1 MARRSRSSELSCPHQ
16 RKSVCWPDQVE
27 VARRRPKNNKLC
39 DYCSMS
45 GISQSALMH
54 QRSHGAETVLGRSLD
69 SAAFMR
75 SRDGIAPAAQQE
87 EEEDAQ
93 PEDSRTQ
100 LDRSPEPQDTDLLFL
115 DAFIGDPLVRSLV
128 QVQERLEH
136 PPVHATPVCSS
147 IVETVQQISRAL
159 EPSRN
164 PESRELLLLL
174 RGKQLRTLLETH
186 DAVVAARLA
195 NGERELEESQKPENE
210 RQKPRPLLR
219 TMPSNDD
226 RPAEAVRIV
235 GLRRKPDEP
244 LGLTIQVDEN
254 GNLIIARILGGST
267 AASQGLLRPGEVILE
282 VNGKQVRNPDELQIA
297 ISDAKE
303 NLTLKL
309 APGISAD
316 GSKPIKSTCYMRA
329 LFDYEPTEDSLLP
342 CREIGLPFQKGDI
355 LQIVDQA
362 DPNWWQARRIE
373 GNSLGPPGL
382 VPSLE
387 LEERRKAF
395 VPPEADFVHKI
406 SICGTRISKKKKRKM
421 YQSKSNGEFDGAEL
435 LLYEEVA
442 RMPPF
447 RRKTLAL
454 VGPRGV
460 GRRTLKNRLIN
471 SDPEK
476 FGTIVPFTSRP
487 PRVLEENGKSYWFTE
502 RDSMETDI
510 REHRYLEHGEHGGHL
525 YGTKLDSVR
534 ELIRAGKMCVLD
546 CSPAAL
552 KILHNSTEF
561 MPYVIFIAA
570 PGMEQLKS
578 LYDLGRSTGASNR
591 NLTFDRQSSIRY
603 SSRRARTLESLASLY
618 EEDDLKSTVEESAAL
633 QRAYEKYIDL
643 VIVNEDFDHTFRQ
656 VVAALDALAS
666 EDQWVPVNWIY

>member
-1 MARRSRSSELSCPHQ
+1 MQRPNEEWIDLEDGTRIPEFSSRRS
-16 RKSVCWPDQVE
+16 
-27 VARRRPKNNKLC
+27 
-39 DYCSMS
+39 
-45 GISQSALMH
+45 
-54 QRSHGAETVLGRSLD
+54 
-69 SAAFMR
+69 
-75 SRDGIAPAAQQE
+75 
-87 EEEDAQ
+87 
-93 PEDSRTQ
+93 
-100 LDRSPEPQDTDLLFL
+100 
-115 DAFIGDPLVRSLV
+115 
-128 QVQERLEH
+128 QVQERLEDA
-136 PPVHATPVCSS
+136 PVPVEPVCSS
-147 IVETVQQISRAL
+147 VCDIVDEVCHAL
-159 EPSRN
+159 RSYRN
-164 PESRELLLLL
+164 EHARELVTLL
-174 RGKQLRTLLETH
+174 RNSHLKALLETH
-186 DAVVAARLA
+186 DAVV
-195 NGERELEESQKPENE
+195 ERREASPIPE
-210 RQKPRPLLR
+210 PTPPL
-219 TMPSNDD
+219 TMPSDE
-226 RPAEAVRIV
+226 RTEVMRVV
-235 GLRRKPDEP
+235 GLTKQPDEP
-244 LGLTIQVDEN
+244 LGLTVQVDES

-267 AASQGLLRPGEVILE
+267 AARQRLLRTGEVILE
-282 VNGKQVRNPDELQIA
+282 VNGKPVHNPDELQQA
-297 ISDAKE
+297 IQEARE
-303 NLTLKL
+303 ILVLKL
-309 APGISAD
+309 APGIAND
-316 GSKPIKSTCYMRA
+316 GSRPLKSTCYMRA
-329 LFDYEPTEDSLLP
+329 LFDYDPSEDSLLP
-342 CREIGLPFQKGDI
+342 CKEIGLQFSKGDV

-362 DPNWWQARRIE
+362 DPNWWQARKVLGE
-373 GNSLGPPGL
+373 GLGPAGL

-471 SDPEK
+471 SDREK
-476 FGTIVPFTSRP
+476 FGTIVPYTSRP
-487 PRVLEENGKSYWFTE
+487 PRVLEEDGKSYWFTDRE
-502 RDSMETDI
+502 SMERDI
-510 REHRYLEHGEHGGHL
+510 REHRYLEYGEHGSHL

-578 LYDLGRSTGASNR
+578 LYDLGRSTGASSR

-618 EEDDLKSTVEESAAL
+618 EEDDLKSTLEESAAL

-643 VIVNEDFDHTFRQ
+643 VIVNEDFDQTFRK
-656 VVAALDALAS
+656 VIAALDALAT
-666 EDQWVPVNWIY
+666 EHQWVPVNWIY

>member
-1 MARRSRSSELSCPHQ
+1 MEKYA
-16 RKSVCWPDQVE
+16 V
-27 VARRRPKNNKLC
+27 
-39 DYCSMS
+39 
-45 GISQSALMH
+45 
-54 QRSHGAETVLGRSLD
+54 TVP
-69 SAAFMR
+69 AAFMHVR
-75 SRDGIAPAAQQE
+75 ENLE
-87 EEEDAQ
+87 ELGKVAN
-93 PEDSRTQ
+93 
-100 LDRSPEPQDTDLLFL
+100 DTDLLFL
-115 DAFIGDPLVRSLV
+115 KGLLDSPVVTSLV
-128 QVQERLEH
+128 KVQERLEDG
-136 PPVHATPVCSS
+136 PVPVEPVCSS
-147 IVETVQQISRAL
+147 VCDIVDEVCHELQSY
-159 EPSRN
+159 RN
-164 PESRELLLLL
+164 EYGRELVALL
-174 RGKQLRTLLETH
+174 RNSHLKALLETH
-186 DAVVAARLA
+186 DAVV
-195 NGERELEESQKPENE
+195 ERREASPISEPIPSLV
-210 RQKPRPLLR
+210 
-219 TMPSNDD
+219 MPSDE
-226 RPAEAVRIV
+226 RTEVMRVV
-235 GLRRKPDEP
+235 GLTRQPDEP
-244 LGLTIQVDEN
+244 LGLTVQVDES

-267 AASQGLLRPGEVILE
+267 AARQRLLRIGEVILE
-282 VNGKQVRNPDELQIA
+282 VNGKPVHNPDELQQA
-297 ISDAKE
+297 IHEAKE
-303 NLTLKL
+303 NLFLKL
-309 APGISAD
+309 APGIAND
-316 GSKPIKSTCYMRA
+316 GSRPLKSTCYMRA
-329 LFDYEPTEDSLLP
+329 LFDYEPSEDTLLP
-342 CREIGLPFQKGDI
+342 CKEIGLRFNKGNV

-362 DPNWWQARRIE
+362 DPNWWQARRVE
-373 GNSLGPPGL
+373 GDGL
-382 VPSLE
+382 SSAGLIPSLE

-471 SDPEK
+471 SDREK
-476 FGTIVPFTSRP
+476 FGTIVPYTSRP
-487 PRVLEENGKSYWFTE
+487 PRVLEEDGKSYWFTDRE
-502 RDSMETDI
+502 SMERDI
-510 REHRYLEHGEHGGHL
+510 REHRYLEYGEHGGHL

-578 LYDLGRSTGASNR
+578 LYDLGRSTGASSR

-618 EEDDLKSTVEESAAL
+618 EEDDLKSTLEESAAL

-643 VIVNEDFDHTFRQ
+643 VIINEDFDQTFRQ
-656 VVAALDALAS
+656 VIAALDALAT
-666 EDQWVPVNWIY
+666 EHQWVPVNWIY

>member
-1 MARRSRSSELSCPHQ
+1 MTARRSRSSELAE
-16 RKSVCWPDQVE
+16 RKTVCWPDQLV
-27 VARRRPKNNKLC
+27 VAGPGAPSSRTSNKSNKLC
-39 DYCSMS
+39 DYRLTD
-45 GISQSALMH
+45 GAPAL
-54 QRSHGAETVLGRSLD
+54 RACRSLD
-69 SAAFMR
+69 CAGAAFMR
-75 SRDGIAPAAQQE
+75 SRDGSDGIAEARDEQRADRKAVLPAAQE
-87 EEEDAQ
+87 
-93 PEDSRTQ
+93 
-100 LDRSPEPQDTDLLFL
+100 TDLIFL
-115 DAFIGDPLVRSLV
+115 DAFIGDPLVRSFM
-128 QVQERLEH
+128 QVQERPEQ
-136 PPVHATPVCSS
+136 PPKHASPACASVR
-147 IVETVQQISRAL
+147 ETLQQVTRAL
-159 EPSRN
+159 EPSRS

-174 RGKQLRTLLETH
+174 RGRQLRSLLETH
-186 DAVVAARLA
+186 DAVVAARVADAELA
-195 NGERELEESQKPENE
+195 RAQGRA
-210 RQKPRPLLR
+210 RGRPPLFGS
-219 TMPSNDD
+219 MPSSEE
-226 RPAEAVRIV
+226 ALTEAVRIV
-235 GLRRKPDEP
+235 GLLRQPDEP

-254 GNLIIARILGGST
+254 RNLIIARILGGST
-267 AASQGLLRPGEVILE
+267 AAKQGLMRPGEVILE
-282 VNGKQVRNPDELQIA
+282 VNGKSVHSPDELQQA
-297 ISDAKE
+297 IQEAKE

-309 APGISAD
+309 APGLASD
-316 GSKPIKSTCYMRA
+316 DPGSVKPTSYMRA
-329 LFDYEPTEDSLLP
+329 LFDYEPADDSLLP
-342 CREIGLPFQKGDI
+342 CREIGLAFRKGDI

-362 DPNWWQARRIE
+362 DPNWWQARRVE
-373 GNSLGPPGL
+373 GNSLGALGL

-406 SICGTRISKKKKRKM
+406 SICGTRISKKKKRRM
-421 YQSKSNGEFDGAEL
+421 YQSKSNGEFDNAEL

-471 SDPEK
+471 SDPDK

-487 PRVLEENGKSYWFTE
+487 PRVLEENGKSYWFTDREAME
-502 RDSMETDI
+502 RDI
-510 REHRYLEHGEHGGHL
+510 REHRYLEYGEHGGNL

-578 LYDLGRSTGASNR
+578 LYDLGRSTGASSR

-618 EEDDLKSTVEESAAL
+618 EEDDLKSTLEESAAL

-643 VIVNEDFDHTFRQ
+643 VIVNEDFDQTFRQ

>member
-1 MARRSRSSELSCPHQ
+1 MT
-16 RKSVCWPDQVE
+16 
-27 VARRRPKNNKLC
+27 NK
-39 DYCSMS
+39 
-45 GISQSALMH
+45 
-54 QRSHGAETVLGRSLD
+54 
-69 SAAFMR
+69 
-75 SRDGIAPAAQQE
+75 
-87 EEEDAQ
+87 
-93 PEDSRTQ
+93 
-100 LDRSPEPQDTDLLFL
+100 
-115 DAFIGDPLVRSLV
+115 
-128 QVQERLEH
+128 VQERLEH

-316 GSKPIKSTCYMRA
+316 GSKPIKSTESESKCYMRA

>member
-1 MARRSRSSELSCPHQ
+1 MKREIWGCKALSSLMQ
-16 RKSVCWPDQVE
+16 RKTGS
-27 VARRRPKNNKLC
+27 
-39 DYCSMS
+39 
-45 GISQSALMH
+45 
-54 QRSHGAETVLGRSLD
+54 SHINTNA
-69 SAAFMR
+69 AAFMHV
-75 SRDGIAPAAQQE
+75 RDNIE
-87 EEEDAQ
+87 ELGKVADE
-93 PEDSRTQ
+93 TN
-100 LDRSPEPQDTDLLFL
+100 LLFL
-115 DAFIGDPLVRSLV
+115 KGLLDDPVVESLVR
-128 QVQERLEH
+128 VQERLED
-136 PPVHATPVCSS
+136 PPAP
-147 IVETVQQISRAL
+147 L
-159 EPSRN
+159 EPICSDICDIVDEIRHKYLYSYKPN
-164 PESRELLLLL
+164 ERELNALLKNLHL
-174 RGKQLRTLLETH
+174 KALLETH
-186 DAVVAARLA
+186 DAIAKLRDSPQSPNPRFSIMPAD
-195 NGERELEESQKPENE
+195 ER
-210 RQKPRPLLR
+210 
-219 TMPSNDD
+219 T
-226 RPAEAVRIV
+226 EAVRMV
-235 GLRRKPDEP
+235 GLRRQPDEP
-244 LGLTIQVDEN
+244 LGLTVQVDES

-267 AASQGLLRPGEVILE
+267 AAKQGLLRIGEVILE
-282 VNGKQVRNPDELQIA
+282 VNGKGVHTPDELQQA
-297 ISDAKE
+297 IIEAND
-303 NLTLKL
+303 NLSLKL
-309 APGISAD
+309 APGIATE
-316 GSKPIKSTCYMRA
+316 GNKPARSTCYMRA
-329 LFDYEPTEDSLLP
+329 LFDYYPQEDTLLP
-342 CREIGLPFQKGDI
+342 CMEIGLAFQKGDI

-362 DPNWWQARRIE
+362 DPNWWQARRVE
-373 GNSLGPPGL
+373 GEGLGSPGL
-382 VPSLE
+382 IPSLE

-421 YQSKSNGEFDGAEL
+421 YESKANGEFDGAEL

-471 SDPEK
+471 SDPDK
-476 FGTIVPFTSRP
+476 FGTIVPYTSRQ
-487 PRVLEENGKSYWFTE
+487 PRVLEESGKSYWFTDRE
-502 RDSMETDI
+502 GMETDI

-534 ELIRAGKMCVLD
+534 DLIRAGKMCILD

-618 EEDDLKSTVEESAAL
+618 EEDDLKSTLEESAAL

-643 VIVNEDFDHTFRQ
+643 VIVNEDFDNTFRQ
-656 VVAALDALAS
+656 VIDALNTLAT
-666 EDQWVPVNWIY
+666 EHQWVPVNWIY

>member
-1 MARRSRSSELSCPHQ
+1 M
-16 RKSVCWPDQVE
+16 VF
-27 VARRRPKNNKLC
+27 
-39 DYCSMS
+39 
-45 GISQSALMH
+45 
-54 QRSHGAETVLGRSLD
+54 LGRKDKRDRRLLASQD
-69 SAAFMR
+69 AVQQQQTGEHVNKVTHYDNAAFMQ
-75 SRDGIAPAAQQE
+75 SRDLVGCGATVRTTSSEEIDNANRNLEAQE
-87 EEEDAQ
+87 
-93 PEDSRTQ
+93 
-100 LDRSPEPQDTDLLFL
+100 TDLLFL
-115 DAFIGDPLVRSLV
+115 DKFMGDPLVRTLLEV
-128 QVQERLEH
+128 HERNEK
-136 PPVHATPVCSS
+136 PPKHYEPICSS
-147 IVETVQQISRAL
+147 IGETAREISKAL
-159 EPSRN
+159 EPSWN
-164 PESRELLLLL
+164 PEARELLLLL
-174 RGKQLRTLLETH
+174 RSRHVRGLLETH
-186 DAVVAARLA
+186 DACAATRYQPPQQPAQLLHPQS
-195 NGERELEESQKPENE
+195 NGHDNHKDENE
-210 RQKPRPLLR
+210 KSPQRLLR
-219 TMPSNDD
+219 FIGGEIKYSRMPSTDENGI
-226 RPAEAVRIV
+226 PAEAIRVV
-235 GLRRKPDEP
+235 GLRRQPDEP

-267 AASQGLLRPGEVILE
+267 AARQGLLRAGEVILE
-282 VNGKQVRNPDELQIA
+282 VNGKHVQNPDELQLA
-297 ISDAKE
+297 IQEAKE
-303 NLTLKL
+303 NLSLKV
-309 APGISAD
+309 APGIESD
-316 GSKPIKSTCYMRA
+316 NNRPIKSTCYMRA
-329 LFDYEPTEDSLLP
+329 LFDYDPSEDGLVP
-342 CREIGLPFQKGDI
+342 CREIGLAFQKGDI

-373 GNSLGPPGL
+373 GDSLGPPGL
-382 VPSLE
+382 IPSLE

-406 SICGTRISKKKKRKM
+406 SICGTRISRKKKRKM
-421 YQSKSNGEFDGAEL
+421 YQSKSNGEFDAAEL
-435 LLYEEVA
+435 SLYEEVA

-487 PRVLEENGKSYWFTE
+487 PRVLEESGKSYWFTDREGME
-502 RDSMETDI
+502 RDI
-510 REHRYLEHGEHGGHL
+510 REHRFLEFGEHGGHL

-578 LYDLGRSTGASNR
+578 MYDLGRSTGASSR

-618 EEDDLKSTVEESAAL
+618 EVRTLHVPP
-633 QRAYEKYIDL
+633 
-643 VIVNEDFDHTFRQ
+643 
-656 VVAALDALAS
+656 S
-666 EDQWVPVNWIY
+666 EFA

>member
-1 MARRSRSSELSCPHQ
+1 MASRRTVMALETRSNFHN
-16 RKSVCWPDQVE
+16 R
-27 VARRRPKNNKLC
+27 
-39 DYCSMS
+39 
-45 GISQSALMH
+45 
-54 QRSHGAETVLGRSLD
+54 VLQ
-69 SAAFMR
+69 
-75 SRDGIAPAAQQE
+75 I
-87 EEEDAQ
+87 
-93 PEDSRTQ
+93 
-100 LDRSPEPQDTDLLFL
+100 QD
-115 DAFIGDPLVRSLV
+115 SLV
-128 QVQERLEH
+128 SVTKAGVQERLEDA
-136 PPVHATPVCSS
+136 PVPVEPVCSS
-147 IVETVQQISRAL
+147 VCDIVDEVCHELQSY
-159 EPSRN
+159 RN
-164 PESRELLLLL
+164 ENGRELVALL
-174 RGKQLRTLLETH
+174 RNSHLKALLETH
-186 DAVVAARLA
+186 DAVV
-195 NGERELEESQKPENE
+195 ERREASPISETIPSLV
-210 RQKPRPLLR
+210 
-219 TMPSNDD
+219 MPSDE
-226 RPAEAVRIV
+226 RTEVMRVV
-235 GLRRKPDEP
+235 GLTRQPDEP
-244 LGLTIQVDEN
+244 LGLTVQVDES

-267 AASQGLLRPGEVILE
+267 AARQRLLRIGEVILE
-282 VNGKQVRNPDELQIA
+282 VNGKTVHNPDELQQA
-297 ISDAKE
+297 IHEAKE
-303 NLTLKL
+303 NLFLKL
-309 APGISAD
+309 APGIAND
-316 GSKPIKSTCYMRA
+316 GSRPLKSTCYMRA
-329 LFDYEPTEDSLLP
+329 LFDYDPSEDTLLP
-342 CREIGLPFQKGDI
+342 CKEIGLRFNKGNV

-362 DPNWWQARRIE
+362 DPNWWQARRVE
-373 GNSLGPPGL
+373 GDGL
-382 VPSLE
+382 SSAGLIPSLE

-471 SDPEK
+471 SDREK
-476 FGTIVPFTSRP
+476 FGTIVPYTSRP
-487 PRVLEENGKSYWFTE
+487 PRVLEEDGKSYWFTDRE
-502 RDSMETDI
+502 SMERDI
-510 REHRYLEHGEHGGHL
+510 REHRYLEYGEHGGHL

-578 LYDLGRSTGASNR
+578 LYDLGRSTGASSR

-618 EEDDLKSTVEESAAL
+618 EEDDLKSTLEESAAL

-643 VIVNEDFDHTFRQ
+643 VIVNEDFDQTFRQ
-656 VVAALDALAS
+656 VIAALDALAT
-666 EDQWVPVNWIY
+666 EHQWVPVNWIY

>member
-1 MARRSRSSELSCPHQ
+1 MPI
-16 RKSVCWPDQVE
+16 
-27 VARRRPKNNKLC
+27 N
-39 DYCSMS
+39 
-45 GISQSALMH
+45 
-54 QRSHGAETVLGRSLD
+54 SLD
-69 SAAFMR
+69 ELIEREMTSKRDVIEDICGCSAISSIVQKKDNLGQFKSTSAAFMHVR
-75 SRDGIAPAAQQE
+75 ENLE
-87 EEEDAQ
+87 ELGKVAN
-93 PEDSRTQ
+93 
-100 LDRSPEPQDTDLLFL
+100 DTDLLFL
-115 DAFIGDPLVRSLV
+115 KGLLDSPVVNSLV
-128 QVQERLEH
+128 KVQERLEEA
-136 PPVHATPVCSS
+136 PVPVEPVCSS
-147 IVETVQQISRAL
+147 VCDIVDEVCHDLQFY
-159 EPSRN
+159 RN
-164 PESRELLLLL
+164 EYARELVVLL
-174 RGKQLRTLLETH
+174 RNSHLKALLETH
-186 DAVVAARLA
+186 DAVV
-195 NGERELEESQKPENE
+195 ERREASPISETIQ
-210 RQKPRPLLR
+210 PLV
-219 TMPSNDD
+219 MPSDE
-226 RPAEAVRIV
+226 RTEVIRVV
-235 GLRRKPDEP
+235 GLTRQPDEP
-244 LGLTIQVDEN
+244 LGLTVQVDES

-267 AASQGLLRPGEVILE
+267 AARQRLLRTGEVILE
-282 VNGKQVRNPDELQIA
+282 VNGKTVHNPDELQQA
-297 ISDAKE
+297 IQEAKE
-303 NLTLKL
+303 NLFLKL
-309 APGISAD
+309 APGIAND
-316 GSKPIKSTCYMRA
+316 GSRPLKSTCYMRA
-329 LFDYEPTEDSLLP
+329 LFDYDPSEDTLLP
-342 CREIGLPFQKGDI
+342 CKEIGLRFDKGNI

-362 DPNWWQARRIE
+362 DPNWWQARRVE
-373 GNSLGPPGL
+373 GEGLSAAGL

-421 YQSKSNGEFDGAEL
+421 YQSKSNGEFDSAEL

-471 SDPEK
+471 SDREK
-476 FGTIVPFTSRP
+476 FGTIVPYTSRP
-487 PRVLEENGKSYWFTE
+487 PRVLEEDGKSYWFTDRE
-502 RDSMETDI
+502 SMEQDI
-510 REHRYLEHGEHGGHL
+510 REHRYLEYGEHGGHL

-578 LYDLGRSTGASNR
+578 LYDLGRSTGASSR

-618 EEDDLKSTVEESAAL
+618 EEDDLKSTLEESAAL

-643 VIVNEDFDHTFRQ
+643 VIVNEDFDQTFRQ
-656 VVAALDALAS
+656 VVAALDALAT
-666 EDQWVPVNWIY
+666 EHQWVPVNWIY

>member
-1 MARRSRSSELSCPHQ
+1 MPIDSLDKLIEREMTSKRDVIEDICGCSAISSIVQ
-16 RKSVCWPDQVE
+16 RKDS
-27 VARRRPKNNKLC
+27 
-39 DYCSMS
+39 
-45 GISQSALMH
+45 
-54 QRSHGAETVLGRSLD
+54 LGHFKST
-69 SAAFMR
+69 SAAFMHVR
-75 SRDGIAPAAQQE
+75 ENLE
-87 EEEDAQ
+87 ELGKVAN
-93 PEDSRTQ
+93 
-100 LDRSPEPQDTDLLFL
+100 DTDLLFL
-115 DAFIGDPLVRSLV
+115 KGLLDSPVVTSLV
-128 QVQERLEH
+128 KVQERLEDA
-136 PPVHATPVCSS
+136 PVPVEPVCSS
-147 IVETVQQISRAL
+147 VCDIVDEVCHELQSY
-159 EPSRN
+159 RN
-164 PESRELLLLL
+164 ENGRELVALL
-174 RGKQLRTLLETH
+174 RNSHLKALLETH
-186 DAVVAARLA
+186 DAVV
-195 NGERELEESQKPENE
+195 ERREASPISETIPSLV
-210 RQKPRPLLR
+210 
-219 TMPSNDD
+219 MPSDE
-226 RPAEAVRIV
+226 RTEVMRVV
-235 GLRRKPDEP
+235 GLTRQPDEP
-244 LGLTIQVDEN
+244 LGLTVQVDES

-267 AASQGLLRPGEVILE
+267 AARQRLLRIGEVILE
-282 VNGKQVRNPDELQIA
+282 VNGKTVHNPDELQQA
-297 ISDAKE
+297 IHEAKE
-303 NLTLKL
+303 NLFLKL
-309 APGISAD
+309 APGIAND
-316 GSKPIKSTCYMRA
+316 GSRPLKSTCYMRA
-329 LFDYEPTEDSLLP
+329 LFDYDPSEDTLLP
-342 CREIGLPFQKGDI
+342 CKEIGLRFNKGNV

-362 DPNWWQARRIE
+362 DPNWWQARRVE
-373 GNSLGPPGL
+373 GDGL
-382 VPSLE
+382 SSAGLIPSLE

-471 SDPEK
+471 SDREK
-476 FGTIVPFTSRP
+476 FGTIVPYTSRP
-487 PRVLEENGKSYWFTE
+487 PRVLEEDGKSYWFTDRE
-502 RDSMETDI
+502 SMERDI
-510 REHRYLEHGEHGGHL
+510 REHRYLEYGEHGGHL

-578 LYDLGRSTGASNR
+578 LYDLGRSTGASSR

-618 EEDDLKSTVEESAAL
+618 EEDDLKSTLEESAAL

-643 VIVNEDFDHTFRQ
+643 VIVNEDFDQTFRQ
-656 VVAALDALAS
+656 VIAALDALAT
-666 EDQWVPVNWIY
+666 EHQWVPVNWIY

>member
-1 MARRSRSSELSCPHQ
+1 MVFFGRKEKIEDRRLLASMDAMNGT
-16 RKSVCWPDQVE
+16 KMYQVE
-27 VARRRPKNNKLC
+27 N
-39 DYCSMS
+39 
-45 GISQSALMH
+45 
-54 QRSHGAETVLGRSLD
+54 
-69 SAAFMR
+69 AAFMHVR
-75 SRDGIAPAAQQE
+75 ENLE
-87 EEEDAQ
+87 ELGKVAN
-93 PEDSRTQ
+93 
-100 LDRSPEPQDTDLLFL
+100 DTDLLFL
-115 DAFIGDPLVRSLV
+115 KGLLDSPVVTSLV
-128 QVQERLEH
+128 KVQERLEDG
-136 PPVHATPVCSS
+136 PVPVEPVCSS
-147 IVETVQQISRAL
+147 VCDIVDEVCHELQSY
-159 EPSRN
+159 RN
-164 PESRELLLLL
+164 EYGRELVALL
-174 RGKQLRTLLETH
+174 RNSHLKALLETH
-186 DAVVAARLA
+186 DAVV
-195 NGERELEESQKPENE
+195 ERREASPISEPIPSLV
-210 RQKPRPLLR
+210 
-219 TMPSNDD
+219 MPSDE
-226 RPAEAVRIV
+226 RTEVMRVV
-235 GLRRKPDEP
+235 GLTRQPDEP
-244 LGLTIQVDEN
+244 LGLTVQVDES

-267 AASQGLLRPGEVILE
+267 AARQRLLRIGEVILE
-282 VNGKQVRNPDELQIA
+282 VNGKPVHNPDELQQA
-297 ISDAKE
+297 IHEAKE
-303 NLTLKL
+303 NLFLKL
-309 APGISAD
+309 APGIAND
-316 GSKPIKSTCYMRA
+316 GSRPLKSTCYMRA
-329 LFDYEPTEDSLLP
+329 LFDYEPSEDTLLP
-342 CREIGLPFQKGDI
+342 CKEIGLRFNKGNV

-362 DPNWWQARRIE
+362 DPNWWQARRVE
-373 GNSLGPPGL
+373 GDGL
-382 VPSLE
+382 SSAGLIPSLE

-471 SDPEK
+471 SDREK
-476 FGTIVPFTSRP
+476 FGTIVPYTSRP
-487 PRVLEENGKSYWFTE
+487 PRVLEEDGKSYWFTDRE
-502 RDSMETDI
+502 SMERDI
-510 REHRYLEHGEHGGHL
+510 REHRYLEYGEHGGHL

-578 LYDLGRSTGASNR
+578 LYDLGRSTGASSR

-618 EEDDLKSTVEESAAL
+618 EEDDLKSTLEESAAL

-643 VIVNEDFDHTFRQ
+643 VIINEDFDQTFRQ
-656 VVAALDALAS
+656 VIAALDALAT
-666 EDQWVPVNWIY
+666 EHQWVPVNWIY